1 MLEFADGLYLVI
13 CNTLF
18 INQQAKLLIY
28 VVGSVKSTVDYIML
42 WQGDKAKVHHRQHSR
57 ASPVLTAIGLV
68 NGKPW
73 EPVIFDPPQNQH
85 TLTDR

>member
-1 MLEFADGLYLVI
+1 VALGIGFV
-13 CNTLF
+13 F
-18 INQQAKLLIY
+18 
-28 VVGSVKSTVDYIML
+28 
-42 WQGDKAKVHHRQHSR
+42 KVTGQMATHHRRRSR